1 MMKKQVGVISF
12 ILNIFIWA
20 GALEVIFIFMGLV
33 PALHTGLNGIC
44 ITIIYLVILAIS
56 IGVATF
62 NATNKYELPDNLRN
76 ISIFFVLFVLFVELV
91 LLAMAFPKLFVLIL
105 MNSDFSYRT
114 FLISLLGYALVKG
127 PFVYFFLYLFKRKE
141 GIVS

>member
-1 MMKKQVGVISF
+1 MKKQVGIISF

-76 ISIFFVLFVLFVELV
+76 ISIFLSCLF
-91 LLAMAFPKLFVLIL
+91 
-105 MNSDFSYRT
+105 
-114 FLISLLGYALVKG
+114 
-127 PFVYFFLYLFKRKE
+127 YLWN
-141 GIVS
+141 

>member
-1 MMKKQVGVISF
+1 MKKQVGIISF

-20 GALEVIFIFMGLV
+20 GALEVILLFIGLA
-33 PALHTGLNGIC
+33 PALHMGLNVIYVA
-44 ITIIYLVILAIS
+44 IIYLVILAIS
-56 IGVATF
+56 IGVASF

-91 LLAMAFPKLFVLIL
+91 LLAMSFPKFFVLTL
-105 MNSDFSYRT
+105 MNPDFSYRT

-141 GIVS
+141 KLVS